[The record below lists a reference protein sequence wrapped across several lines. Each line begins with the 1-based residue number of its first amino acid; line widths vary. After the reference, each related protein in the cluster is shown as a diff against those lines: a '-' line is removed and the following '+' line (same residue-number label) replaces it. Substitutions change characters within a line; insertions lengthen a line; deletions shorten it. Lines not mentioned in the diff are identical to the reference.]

1 MKKTITRIVIFLLV
15 ACGSQHVVAQISVS
29 DSLRQ
34 IIQQTADDSVKL
46 NAYWDLY
53 NLYEEYNRDSARKIT
68 ESGIALCRK
77 NGKKLAEARFQVAS
91 AYIQLSTGHYAES
104 LENLLQATNT
114 LQAHGSERNSWL
126 SHWSGSPANAK
137 PLVEAYLHHTF
148 ANLMTPTLNTEQ
160 QVYHYREAMRLGK
173 ETNNTQRVLLANL
186 GLGRTYLDI
195 GKLDSALIFEKEAE
209 RIAEATAPNRILPA
223 VLSYIGAIYSRKNEP
238 ALALEHL
245 YRGVATGIAYSNRNG
260 LAQNYYRLTKH
271 YLSEKSGD
279 SALHYALKF
288 VQVME
293 QVGSVALSTVDKG
306 TAYEFLHLA
315 YRMNKR
321 QDSSVYYQGL
331 ALSTKDSIANARI
344 GSLAEFQRLTLQ
356 ENLRLRDIEKAQ
368 VLYQS
373 RIRTYGLLAG
383 LAIFLLIAAILYRN
397 NRQKQKA
404 NANLERTLKDLKS
417 TQAQLIQ
424 SEKMA
429 SLGELTA
436 GIAHE
441 IQNPLN
447 FVNNFSE
454 INAELSEEMLEAIDK
469 GDLEEVR
476 ALATDIKANQEKIR
490 DHGKRADSIVK
501 GMLQHSRSSAGSK
514 EPTDLAAL
522 ADEYLR
528 LSYHGMRAK
537 DKSFNASIK
546 TDFDPEL
553 PPVPVLA
560 QDIGR
565 VLLNLF
571 NNAFYAVNERKKM
584 DGDGYE
590 PEIVVRCGWADSPT
604 ADPAVA
610 GLRYAQPPSRI
621 ARDGSTIQ
629 ISVHDNGTG
638 IPESIKEKIFQPF
651 FTTKP
656 TGQGTGLGLSLS
668 YDIIKAHG
676 GTLKL
681 VDNSD
686 RGTTFHLQLPLG
698 TT

>member
-1 MKKTITRIVIFLLV
+1 MKKTVNRIVMLLLV
-15 ACGSQHVVAQISVS
+15 ACGPQHGVAQISVS

-68 ESGIALCRK
+68 ESGLALCRK
-77 NGKKLAEARFQVAS
+77 NGKKLAEARFHVAS
-91 AYIQLSTGHYAES
+91 AYIQLSTGRYAES

-114 LQAHGSERNSWL
+114 LQEHGSERNSWL

-160 QVYHYREAMRLGK
+160 QVYHYREAMRLGR

-397 NRQKQKA
+397 NRQKQQA
-404 NANLERTLKDLKS
+404 NAVLEKTLTELKS
-417 TQAQLIQ
+417 TQSQLIQ

-454 INAELSEEMLEAIDK
+454 INAELSEEILEAAARSDI
-469 GDLEEVR
+469 EEVK
-476 ALATDIKANQEKIR
+476 ALATDIKSNHEKIR
-490 DHGKRADSIVK
+490 EHGKRADSIVK
-501 GMLQHSRSSAGSK
+501 GMLQHSRSSSGAK
-514 EPTDLAAL
+514 EPANISAL

-528 LSYHGMRAK
+528 LSYHGMQAK

-546 TDFDPEL
+546 TDFDPQL
-553 PPVPVLA
+553 PLVPVVA

-571 NNAFYAVNERKKM
+571 NNAFYAVNERKKTE
-584 DGDGYE
+584 GDGYE
-590 PEIVVRCGWADSPT
+590 TEVVVRCGWANSSS
-604 ADPAVA
+604 AI
-610 GLRYAQPPSRI
+610 GQLPSRMT
-621 ARDGSTIQ
+621 RDGSTIQ
-629 ISVHDNGTG
+629 ITVRDNGTG
-638 IPESIKEKIFQPF
+638 IPETIKEKIFQPF

-676 GTLKL
+676 GEISLAQPQGP
-681 VDNSD
+681 
-686 RGTTFHLQLPLG
+686 GTTFIILLPVMA
-698 TT
+698 